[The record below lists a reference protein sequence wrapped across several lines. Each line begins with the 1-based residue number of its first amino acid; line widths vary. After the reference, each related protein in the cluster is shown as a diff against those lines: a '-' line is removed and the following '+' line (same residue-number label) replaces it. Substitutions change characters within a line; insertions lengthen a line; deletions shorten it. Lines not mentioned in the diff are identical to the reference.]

1 MLFGNSPHHC
11 AIPLV
16 SVSSTGEDRRA
27 AFEGYVLGRCKPV
40 ATHVSADHEVTYFVA
55 GVAVRYIRQDCVE
68 AIQLCTP
75 GLVLNNAPVF
85 PKTSEIEMSYY
96 MRMNNER
103 RSRTCR
109 RQLLKIWNVS
119 PWPWA
124 QYMIGDGSDAR
135 TYRKIIREMQANYN
149 Q

>member
-16 SVSSTGEDRRA
+16 SVPSTGEDRRA
-27 AFEGYVLGRCKPV
+27 AFERYVLGRCNLV
-40 ATHVSADHEVTYFVA
+40 ATHVSADHEVTHFVA
-55 GVAVRYIRQDCVE
+55 GDALRYIRQDCVE

-85 PKTSEIEMSYY
+85 PKTSEIEMSYH

-135 TYRKIIREMQANYN
+135 THRKIIREMQANYN